1 MYLFF
6 IKHYIRNIVEPFM
19 SINSVDTTNPATC
32 RADVKGIEKLSM
44 GITNCM
50 RPEEKTRNDTLMTHT
65 LYLES
70 DIASLRANVFD
81 SLTVGDSMFG
91 NYGHTDVT
99 KQVKER
105 NKDLKAKKDELMD
118 DINKK
123 EAIIERSNRDF
134 TDIKNNLPEVEP
146 KTVLHFIED
155 YTLAI
160 LSISYLFMMCIII
173 YGYTI
178 TGLPHLTRFIQALGA
193 SLFFTMFMFIILYYM
208 T

>member
-50 RPEEKTRNDTLMTHT
+50 RPEEKTRNNTLMTHT

>member
-6 IKHYIRNIVEPFM
+6 IKHYIRNIVESTMP
-19 SINSVDTTNPATC
+19 INSVDTTNPATC
-32 RADVKGIEKLSM
+32 RTDTQGIEKLSA
-44 GITNCM
+44 GITSCM
-50 RPEEKTRNDTLMTHT
+50 RPEETDRNKTLMENTQ
-65 LYLES
+65 YLES
-70 DIASLRANVFD
+70 DIASLRAIVID
-81 SLTVGDSMFG
+81 SLAVGDSMFG
-91 NYGHTDVT
+91 NYGHSDVS
-99 KQVKER
+99 KQVQDR
-105 NKDLKAKKDELMD
+105 NADLKAKKDELMN

-134 TDIKNNLPEVEP
+134 TDVKKNLPEVQP

-160 LSISYLFMMCIII
+160 LSVSYLFMICVIV

-178 TGLPHLTRFIQALGA
+178 TGLPYSTRFVQAFIT
-193 SLFFTMFMFIILYYM
+193 SIFFTMFMFMLLYYI

>member
-6 IKHYIRNIVEPFM
+6 IIHYIRNIVESFM

-32 RADVKGIEKLSM
+32 RADVKGIEKLST
-44 GITNCM
+44 GIINCM

-91 NYGHTDVT
+91 NYGHQDVT
-99 KQVKER
+99 KQVKDR
-105 NKDLKAKKDELMD
+105 NIELKVKKDGLMN

-123 EAIIERSNRDF
+123 EEIIQRSNRDF
-134 TDIKNNLPEVEP
+134 TEVKKNLPEVEP
-146 KTVLHFIED
+146 KTVLNFIED

-160 LSISYLFMMCIII
+160 LSISYLFMICVII

-178 TGLPHLTRFIQALGA
+178 SGSPYFTRFIQAFGA
-193 SLFFTMFMFIILYYM
+193 SLFFTMFMFIILYYL

>member
-6 IKHYIRNIVEPFM
+6 IKHYIRNIVESFM

-32 RADVKGIEKLSM
+32 RADVKGIEKLST

-50 RPEEKTRNDTLMTHT
+50 RPEEKTRNETLMTHT

-91 NYGHTDVT
+91 NYGHSDVS
-99 KQVKER
+99 KQVQDR
-105 NKDLKAKKDELMD
+105 NKDLKAKKEELMN

-134 TDIKNNLPEVEP
+134 TDIKKTLPEVEP
-146 KTVLHFIED
+146 KTILHFIED

-160 LSISYLFMMCIII
+160 LSVSYLFMMCVII

-178 TGLPHLTRFIQALGA
+178 SGLPYSTRFIQAFFA
-193 SLFFTMFMFIILYYM
+193 SLFFTMFMFVLLYYM

>member
-1 MYLFF
+1 
-6 IKHYIRNIVEPFM
+6 M

>member
-1 MYLFF
+1 
-6 IKHYIRNIVEPFM
+6 M

-32 RADVKGIEKLSM
+32 RADVKGIEKLST

-50 RPEEKTRNDTLMTHT
+50 RPEEKSRNESLMEKAQ
-65 LYLES
+65 YLES
-70 DIASLRANVFD
+70 DIASLRANVLD
-81 SLTVGDSMFG
+81 SLAVGDSMFG
-91 NYGHTDVT
+91 NYGHIDVS
-99 KQVKER
+99 KQVQDR
-105 NKDLKAKKDELMD
+105 NSDLKAKKDALTN

-134 TDIKNNLPEVEP
+134 TDVKKNLPEVQP

-160 LSISYLFMMCIII
+160 LSVSYLFMICVLI

-178 TGLPHLTRFIQALGA
+178 ASVPYSARFVQAFVA
-193 SLFFTMFMFIILYYM
+193 SLFFTMFMFMLLYYI